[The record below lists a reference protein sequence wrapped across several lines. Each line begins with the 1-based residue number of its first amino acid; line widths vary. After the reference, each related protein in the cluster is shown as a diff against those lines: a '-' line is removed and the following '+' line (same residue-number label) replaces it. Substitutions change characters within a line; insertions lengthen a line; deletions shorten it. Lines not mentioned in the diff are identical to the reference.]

1 MESFSFEKMDIFN
14 KIIYILTRQKFN
26 FRTTNSWACH
36 RWTAL
41 ETPIKFY
48 INNRLNIEFNK
59 YYISHIAKIHNFWK
73 KNKMVYWPK
82 GKNCYYKTYSV
93 KKASKCIFIC
103 AFWVGISSGGIF
115 LCSLL
120 LFLTLIIIKFHWKMH
135 VCDLIYFEKKIMS
148 KFDREILLNW
158 SMVPHKSWW
167 AWCAPQ
173 AWWRVTYC
181 D

>member
-73 KNKMVYWPK
+73 KIKWFIGPR
-82 GKNCYYKTYSV
+82 GKIATTKHILWRKLANAFLFVHFGLEYLVVGYFYVLYYY
-93 KKASKCIFIC
+93 
-103 AFWVGISSGGIF
+103 F
-115 LCSLL
+115 LHLL
-120 LFLTLIIIKFHWKMH
+120 LSSFTEKCTFAILYIL
-135 VCDLIYFEKKIMS
+135 KKIMS